1 MILDGNAI
9 PVKQCMPEGM
19 EINVETVDFDNE
31 EQTSSSFRAKRF
43 LGIFTRCSSE
53 DDCAANFCCPILL
66 HRCLPKILENGACNF
81 NNLHKCGCMDGLVC
95 QKTTDIAI
103 LPGINFPLEQCVKM

>member
-43 LGIFTRCSSE
+43 LGIFTVNQHPDPLYSPPRGGKGSSRNRLSHSGGPPLTGGNTI
-53 DDCAANFCCPILL
+53 DN
-66 HRCLPKILENGACNF
+66 
-81 NNLHKCGCMDGLVC
+81 
-95 QKTTDIAI
+95 KTETFLNEKKKLKSFHEKAK
-103 LPGINFPLEQCVKM
+103 LYK